1 MLSDIRFQGYNASYL
16 KRDLAAGLI
25 VGIVAIPLGM
35 AFAIASGVRPEYG
48 IYTVIL
54 AGLLVSLLGGS
65 KFQIAGPTG
74 AFVPILFAIVMEH
87 GYENLLIAG
96 FMAGIMLVLLG
107 LFKLGSLMRYIP
119 RPVTIGFTTGIAV
132 IIFSGQIAHFL
143 GLRNVKKK
151 EAFHENMREIA
162 VHIETVNWYSVGTAV
177 ICLAVLLMTSRLTTK
192 VPPALAGLIAAT
204 LAAVLFFRGKIDT
217 IGSTYGAIPT
227 GLPTFKL
234 PALSWD
240 LVVDLLPAAFVIAML
255 GGIESLLSAMV
266 ADRMGG
272 DKHNSNKE
280 LIGQGIANMV
290 TPLFGGIPAT
300 GAIARTATN
309 IKNGSASPLSG
320 IIHALVVLV
329 VLLVF
334 APYASHIPLAA
345 MAPILM
351 FVAWNMSER
360 REFMHVLKTRTGD
373 SVVLVVT
380 FLLTVFADLTTAV
393 GAGLVLAAVLFI
405 KRMSGTL
412 KLEGVLPDPQ
422 DKLVKP
428 AQGGGRAFLPADRD
442 LHRGRPA
449 VLRHLVGLPGDDQGQ
464 AGRGRAAADPSAAYG
479 QGQRHG
485 HHRRGGF
492 GRHRR
497 RSQGARRHAAAH
509 GHHAGRPADPGQQR
523 PQRQDRRG
531 AAVPPH
537 GRSDRVR
544 PAPGEPRAL
553 LGLPAVHLRRVHRA
567 VEAGPRGRPPRPRG
581 CAAGIRRSDLSFLV
595 PLCCAQ
601 RSLSKRYTLAGR

>member
-1 MLSDIRFQGYNASYL
+1 MLGDSRFAGYTAGHL
-16 KRDLAAGLI
+16 KKDLAAGLI

-54 AGLLVSLLGGS
+54 AGFLVSLLGGS

-96 FMAGIMLVLLG
+96 LMSGVLLVLLG
-107 LFKLGSLMRYIP
+107 LLRLGSIIRYIP
-119 RPVTIGFTTGIAV
+119 RPVTIGFTAGIAV

-143 GLRNVKKK
+143 GLRNIKKK
-151 EAFHENMREIA
+151 ESFHENMREIA
-162 VHIETVNWYSVGTAV
+162 VHLETVNWYSVGTALV
-177 ICLAVLLMTSRLTTK
+177 CLSVLLLTTRITTK
-192 VPPALAGLIAAT
+192 IPGALAGLIAAT
-204 LAAVLFFRGKIDT
+204 LVAVVFFSGKIDT
-217 IGSTYGAIPT
+217 IGSTYGEIPS
-227 GLPTFKL
+227 GLPSFQF

-240 LVVDLLPAAFVIAML
+240 LMVSLLPAALVITML

-266 ADRMGG
+266 ADRLGG

-280 LIGQGIANMV
+280 LIGQGIANIV

-309 IKNGSASPLSG
+309 IKNGAASPVSG
-320 IIHALVVLV
+320 MVHALVVLM

-345 MAPILM
+345 MAPVLM

-360 REFMHVLKTRTGD
+360 REFLHVLKTRTGD

-412 KLEGVLPDPQ
+412 HVEGALPDPQ
-422 DKLVKP
+422 DKFVKP
-428 AQGGGRAFLPADRD
+428 HGGGKERACPQIGIFTMEGPLFFGTSPAFLDSIKETLASGGPQPILLLRMGRVSDMDTTGEAALADI
-442 LHRGRPA
+442 
-449 VLRHLVGLPGDDQGQ
+449 
-464 AGRGRAAADPSAAYG
+464 ADEVKA
-479 QGQRHG
+479 
-485 HHRRGGF
+485 RGGTLLLT
-492 GRHRR
+492 GITPVVRHVLDSSGLSARIGEERLFRR
-497 RSQGARRHAAAH
+497 TGEAIAYALTKVSPSRCSGC
-509 GHHAGRPADPGQQR
+509 
-523 PQRQDRRG
+523 RQFTFDEC
-531 AAVPPH
+531 AEL
-537 GRSDRVR
+537 SR
-544 PAPGEPRAL
+544 PAPAP
-553 LGLPAVHLRRVHRA
+553 LRKDRTA
-567 VEAGPRGRPPRPRG
+567 ASLARG
-581 CAAGIRRSDLSFLV
+581 
-595 PLCCAQ
+595 
-601 RSLSKRYTLAGR
+601 

>member
-428 AQGGGRAFLPADRD
+428 AQAGKERSCPQIAIFTVEGPLFFGTSSAFLETIKDKLAAGGPQPILLLRMGKVSDMDTTGEAALADIAEEVKA
-442 LHRGRPA
+442 RGGTLLLTGITPA
-449 VLRHLVGLPGDDQGQ
+449 VRPILDSSGL
-464 AGRGRAAADPSAAYG
+464 SAKIGEERLFRRTGEAIAY
-479 QGQRHG
+479 
-485 HHRRGGF
+485 
-492 GRHRR
+492 
-497 RSQGARRHAAAH
+497 A
-509 GHHAGRPADPGQQR
+509 
-523 PQRQDRRG
+523 
-531 AAVPPH
+531 
-537 GRSDRVR
+537 
-544 PAPGEPRAL
+544 
-553 LGLPAVHLRRVHRA
+553 LRRVSPARCS
-567 VEAGPRGRPPRPRG
+567 G
-581 CAAGIRRSDLSFLV
+581 CRQFTFDE
-595 PLCCAQ
+595 CTE
-601 RSLSKRYTLAGR
+601 LSKPAPAAVRPDRAGVLQG